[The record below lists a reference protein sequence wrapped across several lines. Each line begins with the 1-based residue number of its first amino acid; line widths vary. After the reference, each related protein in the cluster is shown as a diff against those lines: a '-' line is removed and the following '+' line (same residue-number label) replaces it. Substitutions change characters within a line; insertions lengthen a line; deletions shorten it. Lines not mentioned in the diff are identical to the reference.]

1 MPITNT
7 WQRRLTGTDS
17 WLRRAGLIV
26 GLTSCSIV
34 AIATIWG
41 WIFNQPIDVS
51 GPARTAVNRTA
62 LVGSYAQD
70 CVTRWLAATQS
81 QAQTLRDCW
90 SLRDPMRL
98 PTTPAT
104 VISSPAVAAV
114 TLVSDTGTTQ
124 QWSVVISVSERPYQS
139 AAPHTSFYRLPVLYS
154 SYGVRATALPARI
167 NGPGPGAD
175 TPLGYPNALAANS
188 TAFTTVAG
196 FITGYLTPAGGLER
210 YVTTDSKLL
219 PAAEYRST
227 QVTKLLASAT
237 VPDQGVPAEGTTLRV
252 LATVNAITSQL
263 APRQEDY
270 PLTLKV
276 VSGRWTVAALDYAP
290 LLAPDAELTPV
301 IPTPAAANGSPR

>member
-70 CVTRWLAATQS
+70 CVTRWLTATQS

-175 TPLGYPNALAANS
+175 TPLSYPNALAANS

-196 FITGYLTPAGGLER
+196 FITSYLTPAGGLER

-237 VPDQGVPAEGTTLRV
+237 VPDQGIPAEGTTLRV
-252 LATVNAITSQL
+252 LATVNAITSQF